1 MNGDAP
7 LAGDV
12 GSAEVNVYTY
22 ILYTFGIGTISF
34 ERSCKGIE
42 MVYCGVSSY
51 KNIFHPRMYG
61 CVFYQI
67 SRSAA
72 LLLTCKKNCFYFV
85 NFNEL
90 LKKFVYVRK
99 KQ

>member
-1 MNGDAP
+1 MLIDFRCKGTKKNAHSQMNVHFFIKRWMNGDAP

-42 MVYCGVSSY
+42 MVYCGVSSW
-51 KNIFHPRMYG
+51 
-61 CVFYQI
+61 
-67 SRSAA
+67 AA
-72 LLLTCKKNCFYFV
+72 EQL
-85 NFNEL
+85 
-90 LKKFVYVRK
+90 
-99 KQ
+99 